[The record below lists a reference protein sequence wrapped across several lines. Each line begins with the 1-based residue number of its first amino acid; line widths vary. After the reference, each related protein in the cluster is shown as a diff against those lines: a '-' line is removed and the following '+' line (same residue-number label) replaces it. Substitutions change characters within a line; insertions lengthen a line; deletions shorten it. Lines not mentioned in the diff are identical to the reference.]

1 MGGVMKRSVLAGLV
15 IAAALGALAVVV
27 DGSGGATAADQHR
40 STNSFVVMYHPNS
53 GGYQEP
59 PG

>member
-1 MGGVMKRSVLAGLV
+1 MKRSVLAGLV